1 MLSATI
7 LHGQESI
14 SDRLLTREN
23 FQDNSDTTQQ
33 NVFKMDRLTHNTR
46 QVLTPLFFPVKCC
59 KFLNHFQ
66 THVTLLPAVFGSPL
80 LKFQTT
86 YTYDDESGFELKSV
100 NGSMTLES
108 FKILLKLVAVE
119 KKAC

>member
-1 MLSATI
+1 
-7 LHGQESI
+7 
-14 SDRLLTREN
+14 
-23 FQDNSDTTQQ
+23 
-33 NVFKMDRLTHNTR
+33 MDRLTHNSG
-46 QVLTPLFFPVKCC
+46 QLLKPLFFAVKCC

-66 THVTLLPAVFGSPL
+66 THVTLLPAMFGSPL

-108 FKILLKLVAVE
+108 FKILLELVAVE
-119 KKAC
+119 IKAC

>member
-1 MLSATI
+1 MLIATI

-14 SDRLLTREN
+14 SDWLLTREN
-23 FQDNSDTTQQ
+23 FQDNSGTTQQ
-33 NVFKMDRLTHNTR
+33 NVFKMERLTHITR
-46 QVLTPLFFPVKCC
+46 QLLTPLFFAVKCC
-59 KFLNHFQ
+59 KYKFLNHFQ

-100 NGSMTLES
+100 NGSM
-108 FKILLKLVAVE
+108 I
-119 KKAC
+119 